1 VAAGQDGG
9 QGTGCPLRLVTAG
22 SRDAG
27 VLAGA
32 LRAAGSRGHGGQAAA
47 STGSRWRDGSHRL
60 ASGTLLTYAWAGF
73 VLLSLEGAATTVNL
87 LGQAALVLGAAALL
101 SAAARRTPDR
111 GGGRV
116 G

>member
-1 VAAGQDGG
+1 
-9 QGTGCPLRLVTAG
+9 
-22 SRDAG
+22 
-27 VLAGA
+27 
-32 LRAAGSRGHGGQAAA
+32 
-47 STGSRWRDGSHRL
+47 
-60 ASGTLLTYAWAGF
+60 